1 AEKDRVKSLIKKH
14 ADETGSFAAKQVL
27 GNWEKY
33 IHKFVKVIPKDYKRM
48 MNQIQAGI
56 NLGLSQDE
64 AEMKAFESN
73 SNQGKKKQQTT
84 KMTVAVR

>member
-1 AEKDRVKSLIKKH
+1 M
-14 ADETGSFAAKQVL
+14 
-27 GNWEKY
+27 
-33 IHKFVKVIPKDYKRM
+33 KVIPKDYKRM

-56 NLGLSQDE
+56 NLGLSQEE